1 MVSSIDIQNKDFKK
15 AAFGGYNIEDV
26 NNFFE
31 EVGES
36 FKHITKENHDL
47 KGRVEALVEEMKYYK
62 TMEDTIQNVLVTAQK
77 SANETKQEALDA
89 SETLKKEAKEQ
100 AKATKKDANEYASSV
115 KKEADEYVKKAKD
128 KVNEQVKKQQSNAD
142 NDVKILK
149 DEAQKYAD
157 KIKQDA
163 EKHGL
168 ILTKEAQSTA
178 EELLYKAQVEV
189 DLYNQQ
195 IINLKNQYDS
205 YKKHIRKMLGEQL
218 AILNQANQVDKEL
231 ANLCK
236 NIPEKP
242 TVSITQTSQQP
253 VKINEPKEQKELQKE
268 NVKQEENVQ
277 KEPNIEQEEN
287 VEIKIENTKVDETP
301 TPHEV
306 ETNTD
311 EPKLG
316 DIAIEKVSSDLDN
329 QDYTREFLIM

>member
-47 KGRVEALVEEMKYYK
+47 KGKVEALVEEMKYYK

-89 SETLKKEAKEQ
+89 SETLTKEAKEQ
-100 AKATKKDANEYASSV
+100 AKATKKDANEYANSV
-115 KKEADEYVKKAKD
+115 KQEADEYVKKAKD
-128 KVNEQVKKQQSNAD
+128 KVNEQVKKQQANAE

-149 DEAQKYAD
+149 EEAQKYAD
-157 KIKQDA
+157 KVKQDA

-178 EELLYKAQVEV
+178 DELLYKVQVEV

-242 TVSITQTSQQP
+242 VVPLSQPSQQEP
-253 VKINEPKEQKELQKE
+253 VQVNTVNEEKVQEEKPKEENLKE
-268 NVKQEENVQ
+268 EEKVR
-277 KEPNIEQEEN
+277 EE
-287 VEIKIENTKVDETP
+287 VEIKVENTKTDETP
-301 TPHEV
+301 RPHEV